1 MSNLLEQAIVDAAAL
16 REVAMKNAEAALI
29 EKYSKEFKQSVEKLL
44 EQETPVDAGT
54 ESPELADPMAVTP
67 EMGAG
72 LEDAGAEETE
82 QAFEDVPSSFLDGGD
97 DDMITIDFDQ
107 LKKQIS
113 SALGGSSPLLSTP
126 EMAATPTE
134 VTPMMENIEIDEEEL
149 EEAFD
154 TGLNQDVTNDALR
167 AGVLEED
174 ELEEEKAYEDMLL
187 KKKKKNGDTLPKS
200 MEEELEEE
208 ELQLDEEE
216 ELEEDVA
223 AAAAGVASAKQTK
236 ASAISAEERALGNFY
251 SEYSRATS
259 SPRTPVAEGIEISEE
274 ELQELAEELKVD
286 INIDNLSDG
295 HMGTTVTQKR
305 EQRNLELAAARNS
318 KAVESREEEEKAMSD
333 LKVKLE
339 ESTEIV
345 AALYDEN
352 KELEEKMAEM
362 AGYLETLKENVEKLS
377 ISNAKLL
384 YTNKVLGNASLNER
398 QKEQI
403 VENISKSTSVL
414 EAKTIYNT
422 LQGTVSGVNSNKPKE
437 SLSEALIRG
446 NNSPFLTRKQQ
457 TAELPFADRMKKL
470 AGIQ

>member
-200 MEEELEEE
+200 MEEELEE
-208 ELQLDEEE
+208 
-216 ELEEDVA
+216 DVA
-223 AAAAGVASAKQTK
+223 TAAAVVANAKGQK

-295 HMGTTVTQKR
+295 HMGATVTQKR